1 MQLIHLYDRD
11 KLVAKIDLVDGELRV
26 IELVGNWV
34 AEFMEELRGDRTD
47 EELFNSLPMR
57 LRGHLWVGTPI
68 EK

>member
-1 MQLIHLYDRD
+1 MLHLYDRD

-26 IELVGNWV
+26 IELVGDWV
-34 AEFMEELRGDRTD
+34 AEFMEELRGDQTD
-47 EELFNSLPMR
+47 EELFKSLPMR